1 MNLSSS
7 RVCKNSAFL
16 IRSDLWADLEGERR
30 RDGEGGRERRV
41 EGEREGEKERGGEIE
56 KEGAKEK
63 GGREREQK
71 DGEEEREREIT
82 CSISLKPLLMCVITM
97 KSS

>member
-1 MNLSSS
+1 M
-7 RVCKNSAFL
+7 
-16 IRSDLWADLEGERR
+16 
-30 RDGEGGRERRV
+30 
-41 EGEREGEKERGGEIE
+41 EGEREGE
-56 KEGAKEK
+56 KEK

-82 CSISLKPLLMCVITM
+82 SSISLKPLLMCVITM